1 MSPFE
6 DRINE
11 VLNRT
16 FDALRSRVEADLE
29 ACRTELTR
37 AASQEGTRI
46 ASEAAE
52 ITAETKRA
60 AERQLAEW
68 RETATREA
76 KERERSIEAR
86 ERHAEARE
94 HDAESR
100 ERDAD
105 TRRQEAEAR
114 QQATEKSL
122 EDLRRS
128 LDESRQQG
136 RVDVDTAKEEVE
148 AARRDAEA
156 ARREA
161 ASARE
166 DVAAVRH
173 EIGSV
178 RSQLEQARR
187 QLDERL
193 QQIDQLE
200 QDIFGFLEAL
210 DQAARLPA
218 AIRELD
224 RAGSLHDALD
234 GLVQFAAREAGRAA
248 VFVVKGDRVNQWR
261 SVGFGSASGSPLEVH
276 AGESLFAEA
285 LRGER
290 AVSRDDALPAFAAG
304 AGSRYAIATPLTV
317 GGAVVAILY
326 ADGPDADKKGEPLWP
341 ARLDVLA
348 RYAGRMLESI
358 TIRQAAGLSVSGS
371 SNAVS
376 SKSDHPPAGSVQ

>member
-1 MSPFE
+1 MRQVVSRFD

-16 FDALRSRVEADLE
+16 FDALRSRVEADLQASRE
-29 ACRTELTR
+29 ELTR
-37 AASQEGTRI
+37 AVSQEGTRI

-60 AERQLAEW
+60 AERQLSEW

-76 KERERSIEAR
+76 EERGRDIEAR
-86 ERHAEARE
+86 ERQAEA
-94 HDAESR
+94 R

-114 QQATEKSL
+114 RQAAETSL
-122 EDLRRS
+122 DDLRRS
-128 LDESRQQG
+128 LDESRHKGQA
-136 RVDVDTAKEEVE
+136 DVDAAKEDVE

-156 ARREA
+156 ARQEA
-161 ASARE
+161 ATARE
-166 DVAAVRH
+166 GVAAAH
-173 EIGSV
+173 QQLSLA
-178 RSQLEQARR
+178 RSQLDQVRS

-193 QQIDQLE
+193 EQIEQLE
-200 QDIFGFLEAL
+200 RDIFGFLEAL
-210 DQAARLPA
+210 DQAARLPE

-234 GLVQFAAREAGRAA
+234 GLVQFAAQEAGRAA

-261 SVGFGSASGSPLEVH
+261 SVGFGAGPASPLERH
-276 AGESLFAEA
+276 EGESLIAKA
-285 LRGER
+285 LGGER
-290 AVSRDDALPAFAAG
+290 AASRGDALPAFAAG
-304 AGSRYAIATPLTV
+304 AGSRYAITTPLTV

-326 ADGPDADKKGEPLWP
+326 ADGPDADSSGEPLWP

-358 TIRQAAGLSVSGS
+358 TIRQAAGLSAPRS
-371 SNAVS
+371 SNATSPVT
-376 SKSDHPPAGSVQ
+376 DHPPAGSV